1 MTGEQDR
8 PEPGVGDGAPEVG
21 TVGEEAAKLL
31 GAVSEAMGWP
41 DRPRAA
47 RPGAEGPGGQHG
59 HGDMPGWGEA
69 LAGLTEQ
76 AAGAW
81 HEVGSHVAT
90 GAEECRYCPV
100 CRAVHAV
107 RQTSPEVR
115 THLATAARSLLDAA
129 GALLADVAPPETTRD
144 GVERI
149 DLDDPENPTDP
160 EENW

>member
-1 MTGEQDR
+1 MSDTRDR
-8 PEPGVGDGAPEVG
+8 PEDPEVG
-21 TVGEEAAKLL
+21 SVGEEAAKLF

-41 DRPRAA
+41 GGAGADQSADPDRPQTD
-47 RPGAEGPGGQHG
+47 PGNPQPSLAETL
-59 HGDMPGWGEA
+59 A
-69 LAGLTEQ
+69 TLAGQ

-81 HEVGSHVAT
+81 REVESHVAT

-107 RQTSPEVR
+107 RQSSPEVR
-115 THLATAARSLLDAA
+115 THLGTAVRSLLDAA
-129 GALLADVAPPETTRD
+129 GALLADVTPPGGSRD

-149 DLDDPENPTDP
+149 DLDDPENP